1 MFGFGASAVPGSAFA
16 EHFYQSFIDIPD
28 DQLCHTLFLQ
38 TSYDDINDI
47 TRHTLRRRCRQ

>member
-1 MFGFGASAVPGSAFA
+1 MFGFGASAIPGSAFA